1 MKPYPVP
8 TQEIRR
14 ELTISNSRFISTLA
28 PVFSVDEAKAFIA
41 RIKAEFP
48 DASHN
53 VPLYIIGNGD
63 SEIAHCSDA
72 GEPSGT
78 AGRPALAVLRGSGL
92 GDVAVVVTRY
102 FGGTKL
108 GTGGLVRAY
117 SEAVRLVVEAVPRAE
132 KVLTHTIMLAFP
144 YTYLERVRML
154 VASQSGTVLNE
165 DFAADV
171 TLTAR
176 LKVEKLPA
184 FQASLSDLTK
194 GKVQAEVIE
203 TKEVLMPLPLNRLT
217 TSSVPRTFSVR
228 SSRAT

>member
-8 TQEIRR
+8 AQEIRR
-14 ELTISNSRFISTLA
+14 EFTVSNSHFISTLSPA
-28 PVFSVDEAKAFIA
+28 FSVDEAKAFIL

-53 VPLYIIGNGD
+53 VPLFLIGHGD
-63 SEIAHCSDA
+63 SETAHCSDA

-117 SEAVRLVVEAVPRAE
+117 SEAVRLVVDSVPRAE
-132 KVLTHTIMLAFP
+132 KVLTHTIMLVFP
-144 YTYLERVRML
+144 YTYLERVRLL
-154 VASQSGTVLNE
+154 VAAQAGTVLDE

-176 LKVEKLPA
+176 LAVEKLPA

-203 TKEVLMPLPLNRLT
+203 SKEVLLPQ
-217 TSSVPRTFSVR
+217 P
-228 SSRAT
+228 

>member
-8 TQEIRR
+8 ALEIRR
-14 ELTISNSRFISTLA
+14 ELTVSNSRFISSLA
-28 PVFSVDEAKAFIA
+28 PVFSVDEAKDFIA
-41 RIKAEFP
+41 RIKSEFP

-53 VPLYIIGNGD
+53 VPVYLIGHGD

-117 SEAVRLVVEAVPRAE
+117 SEALRLVVESVPRAE
-132 KVLTHTIMLAFP
+132 KVLTHTVMLVFP
-144 YTYLERVRML
+144 YTYLERVRLL
-154 VASQSGTVLNE
+154 VAAQDGKVLDE
-165 DFAADV
+165 DFAVDV

-176 LKVEKLPA
+176 IIVEKLPT
-184 FQASLSDLTK
+184 FQSSLSELTN
-194 GKVQAEVIE
+194 GKVQVEVIE
-203 TKEVLMPLPLNRLT
+203 SKQILMPLST
-217 TSSVPRTFSVR
+217 
-228 SSRAT
+228 